1 MNALSSAKIVVKKHT
16 GVELVQ
22 LAASFTSGHESK
34 ITLKNAYKTE
44 HSIIRT
50 QIFTVECYGI
60 PLFVSTHFIRH
71 HVGSQP
77 YQLTCRIDRPGGGNP
92 HLKERIAEVNNLL
105 SEGKIDEACDIL
117 DWLADNSDRYTKVN
131 LLLFANAQAFI
142 DMAKLRLCAKASAE
156 TRELFQIIK
165 DEIAKIDPDLAP
177 FLVTKCIY
185 RGGICCEQKCCGYNK
200 SVMFQKELAKYKLLF
215 MN

>member
-1 MNALSSAKIVVKKHT
+1 MENKPTIIVKKHT

-34 ITLKNAYKTE
+34 ITLKRAYKTE

-50 QIFTVECYGI
+50 QIFSVECYQI

-92 HLKERIAEVNNLL
+92 HLKERIAEVNTLL
-105 SEGKIDEACDIL
+105 AQCKIEEACGIL
-117 DWLADNSDRYTKVN
+117 DWLAENSDRYTKVN
-131 LLLFANAQAFI
+131 LLLIANAQAFI
-142 DMAKLRLCAKASAE
+142 DMAKLRLCTMASPE
-156 TRELFQIIK
+156 TRELFGLIK
-165 DEIAKIDPDLAP
+165 AKIAEVDPDLAP
-177 FLVTKCIY
+177 YLVRKCVY
-185 RGGICCEQKCCGYNK
+185 RGGICCELKCCGYNK
-200 SVMFQKELAKYKLLF
+200 TEMFQKELAQYKLLF
-215 MN
+215 IN

>member
-1 MNALSSAKIVVKKHT
+1 MENKPNIIVKKHT

-34 ITLKNAYKTE
+34 ITLKRAYKTE

-92 HLKERIAEVNNLL
+92 HLKERIAEVNALL
-105 SEGKIDEACDIL
+105 ADGKIEEACDIL
-117 DWLADNSDRYTKVN
+117 DWLADTAGIIIGTIILRNTW
-131 LLLFANAQAFI
+131 
-142 DMAKLRLCAKASAE
+142 KL
-156 TRELFQIIK
+156 
-165 DEIAKIDPDLAP
+165 LAP
-177 FLVTKCIY
+177 SIFAASSISD
-185 RGGICCEQKCCGYNK
+185 GIPR
-200 SVMFQKELAKYKLLF
+200 KLDL
-215 MN
+215 

>member
-1 MNALSSAKIVVKKHT
+1 MENKYDIIVKKHT

-34 ITLKNAYKTE
+34 ITLKRAYKTE

-50 QIFTVECYGI
+50 QIFTVECYNI

-92 HLKERIAEVNNLL
+92 HLKERIAEVNELL
-105 SEGKIDEACDIL
+105 ADGRIEEACDIL
-117 DWLADNSDRYTKVN
+117 NWLAENSDRYTKVN
-131 LLLFANAQAFI
+131 LLLFGNAQAFI
-142 DMAKLRLCAKASAE
+142 DMAKLRLCTTASPE
-156 TRELFQIIK
+156 TREIFQVIK
-165 DEIAKIDPDLAP
+165 SKIAEVDPDLAP
-177 FLVTKCIY
+177 FLVKKCVY
-185 RGGICCEQKCCGYNK
+185 RGGICYELKCCGYNK
-200 SVMFQKELAKYKLLF
+200 SDMFQKELAQYKLLF
-215 MN
+215 SN

>member
-1 MNALSSAKIVVKKHT
+1 MENKPNIIVKKHT

-34 ITLKNAYKTE
+34 ITLKRAYKTE

-50 QIFTVECYGI
+50 QIFTIECYGI

-92 HLKERIAEVNNLL
+92 HLKERIAEVNALL
-105 SEGKIDEACDIL
+105 ADGKIEEACDIL

-131 LLLFANAQAFI
+131 LLLFANAQSLI
-142 DMAKLRLCAKASAE
+142 DMAKLRLCTKASPE
-156 TRELFQIIK
+156 TRELFLAIK
-165 DEIAKIDPDLAP
+165 TKIAEVDPDLAP
-177 FLVTKCIY
+177 FLVKKCVC

-200 SVMFQKELAKYKLLF
+200 TDMFKKELEQYRLLF
-215 MN
+215 VN